1 MGMNQFLDLCRAST
15 PVSRTQL
22 VKLALIIIALPDTID
37 ASEFG
42 HQFNLLRATD
52 TEVRI
57 AALDWLAEK
66 IAKIR

>member
-1 MGMNQFLDLCRAST
+1 MGMNQFLDLCRAAT

-22 VKLALIIIALPDTID
+22 VKLALIIISLPDTVD
-37 ASEFG
+37 TSEFG

-52 TEVRI
+52 TDVRV
-57 AALDWLAEK
+57 AALDWIADK

>member
-1 MGMNQFLDLCRAST
+1 MNQFLELCRAST

-52 TEVRI
+52 ADVRT
-57 AALDWLAEK
+57 AALDWLADK